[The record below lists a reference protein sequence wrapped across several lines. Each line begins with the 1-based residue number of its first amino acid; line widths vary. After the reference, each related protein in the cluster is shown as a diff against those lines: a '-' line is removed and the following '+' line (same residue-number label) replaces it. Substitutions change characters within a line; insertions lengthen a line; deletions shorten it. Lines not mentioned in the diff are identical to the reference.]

1 MVVLVSLHQVPL
13 LIFNDP
19 VWTHL
24 TVGWEASEITDFCKL
39 HENKCLGGER
49 QDTHIRSLWEGEP
62 GGFIPHPSAQ
72 HMVEGKAGG
81 EMVGDSHGV
90 FWT

>member
-39 HENKCLGGER
+39 HENRCLGGER
-49 QDTHIRSLWEGEP
+49 QDTHIGSLWEGEP

-72 HMVEGKAGG
+72 HVVEGKAGG